1 MSKQLEERSR
11 KQKNSLVASKESEV
25 VRKVMPLMNLNE
37 DYQRRAFMEALKR
50 FNVTEKELEDGF
62 WAAYADHFTPASGI
76 EFRHIFKHVQKNR
89 EEKPFDSEKARQ
101 FYGVN
106 DEN

>member
-37 DYQRRAFMEALKR
+37 DYQRRAFMEALRR
-50 FNVTEKELEDGF
+50 FNVTDKELEDGF
-62 WAAYADHFTPASGI
+62 WKAYADHFTPASGI
-76 EFRHIFKHVQKNR
+76 EFRHIYKHVLESR
-89 EEKPFDSEKARQ
+89 ENSGK
-101 FYGVN
+101 VN
-106 DEN
+106 IDMRRFH